1 MCDPV
6 SITIAVVAISAGV
19 TAQVQAQQARVA
31 QKKMAKANANLQRG
45 QVKRQLSQKNAVAA
59 EKSLEL
65 SRAYHAAKGQVA
77 VQDLAQRSA
86 AAIGR
91 SIGFEVGRD
100 QAVIAANTEEA
111 NLVASAQLRGI
122 DITLDSQK
130 LQIGDTSG
138 LALGLGITES
148 VISGAGTG
156 MSFHQAQSGGS
167 GGGKSGGSK
176 PDTGSFQMSD
186 LDTPKVGNH
195 FTSSALHGL
204 R

>member
-6 SITIAVVAISAGV
+6 SIAIAATYIAAGV
-19 TAQVQAQQARVA
+19 AGQVSAQQGRVA
-31 QKKMAKANANLQRG
+31 QKKMAKANANLQRN
-45 QVKRQLSQKNAVAA
+45 QVKRQLAQKNEAAA

-100 QAVIAANTEEA
+100 QAVIASNTEEA

-122 DITLDSQK
+122 DITLESQK

-138 LALGLGITES
+138 LALGLGITEAA
-148 VISGAGTG
+148 ISGAGAG
-156 MSFHQAQSGGS
+156 MSFHAAAGGGG

-176 PDTGSFQMSD
+176 APTESFQMSD
-186 LDTPKVGNH
+186 LDAPKVGDH
-195 FTSSALHGL
+195 FTSSALQGL